1 MKSIKLSDFLK
12 SEIKP
17 FLLGAFLSRIME
29 KTIDNQNYFYTYTYF
44 MASKVVYQ
52 DDFDFL
58 SYAKELNDSM
68 NKYSGFYNWDIHNSK
83 KTVTELRFYIKN
95 DLNMTKTMFYVAL
108 YQKLMT
114 SNWVISPEQNE
125 QKKEFIRGFIEL
137 RGSIDTSAKFIA
149 QDYFYNDNIE
159 LKKAQILTDLMNL
172 PINYANFN
180 PRNLQPQYI
189 SGENQ
194 RNAQFRINLYYYALN
209 IGFINKYK
217 AKVFENAY
225 HKHNYYLKD
234 DITYF
239 NFEMPISRNDDVK
252 FIKYLNFFTN
262 NIYQKSL
269 TPEAVKE
276 LRKRLGFDACEQNDH
291 RNKSIVKLFNDIAED
306 KCAICGTTKTYENKQ
321 TGKQTFEIHH
331 VISYHNGQE
340 YDNMANLV
348 KLCPNCHRM
357 LKKNSAPKDIQIKA
371 IIKILHEHREI
382 YEFTASYLAIDD
394 INDLAEKIWSM
405 LG

>member
-1 MKSIKLSDFLK
+1 MKSINLSDFLK

-17 FLLGAFLSRIME
+17 FLFGAFLSRIME
-29 KTIDNQNYFYTYTYF
+29 KNICNQKYFYAYTKF
-44 MASKVVYQ
+44 RASKAVYSS
-52 DDFDFL
+52 DFDMI
-58 SYAKELNDSM
+58 SYAQDLANTM
-68 NKYSGFYNWDIHNSK
+68 NKFSGSYNWEMVVAQ
-83 KTVTELRFYIKN
+83 KTQTELRFYIKN

-125 QKKEFIRGFIEL
+125 QMKEFIRGFIEL

-194 RNAQFRINLYYYALN
+194 RNAQFRINLFYYAIN
-209 IGFINKYK
+209 IGFMNKYK

-225 HKHNYYLKD
+225 HKHNYYSKN
-234 DITYF
+234 DIIYF
-239 NFEMPISRNDDVK
+239 DIDMPDSNNDDVK

-269 TPEAVKE
+269 TAAAIKD
-276 LRKRLGFDACEQNDH
+276 LRQRLGFDTKQKST
-291 RNKSIVKLFNDIAED
+291 RNLSIIKLFNEFAED
-306 KCAICGTTKTYENKQ
+306 KCAICGTTTTFENKQ
-321 TGKQTFEIHH
+321 TGRQSFEIHH
-331 VISYHNGQE
+331 IISYHNGQE
-340 YDNMANLV
+340 YDNIANLV